1 MARWRTF
8 RGNGSTATS
17 PRPQPKPSKLNHAGA
32 RPRLHAGAS
41 ARDPGLRA
49 ADAVHGKRGDGL
61 RACAGLAACRGTGDP
76 GAGAGLAGDA
86 VHQLLPRHAA
96 SGPAFPVLLR
106 AAAGPVV
113 PRPDQWCDGRDH
125 GPDAAFLGLHGRG
138 DPRRDHRSRPQPVG
152 GGAIDRHDPGADDA
166 AHRASAGGPD
176 RGADAGQLLHRHDQG
191 HVAGL
196 HTGGDR
202 DDGCHAEGGCGQ
214 LSLLRCARGRRHLV
228 LDHRREDEPGAE
240 AARNISQQGLCA
252 MISIRGLTK
261 RFGGTTVLDAI
272 DLDIADGER
281 VVVIGPSGTGKST
294 LLRCV
299 NFLDRP
305 DAGTIAVGDVVVDAE
320 RASKRDMLALRRATA
335 FVFQNYA
342 LFANKTAKENI
353 MEALVTVQRR
363 PKDEAERRALAV
375 LAETGLAE
383 KADSYPSALS
393 GGQQQRV
400 GIGRAMAI
408 GADLMLFDEPTS
420 ALDPEWVGE
429 VLDLM
434 RRVAEQRQTM
444 LIVTHEMQFAREIAD
459 RVVFM
464 DGGRIVEAGPPDQ
477 VLDTPKDERLR
488 RFLRRV
494 A

>member
-1 MARWRTF
+1 
-8 RGNGSTATS
+8 
-17 PRPQPKPSKLNHAGA
+17 
-32 RPRLHAGAS
+32 
-41 ARDPGLRA
+41 
-49 ADAVHGKRGDGL
+49 
-61 RACAGLAACRGTGDP
+61 
-76 GAGAGLAGDA
+76 
-86 VHQLLPRHAA
+86 
-96 SGPAFPVLLR
+96 
-106 AAAGPVV
+106 
-113 PRPDQWCDGRDH
+113 
-125 GPDAAFLGLHGRG
+125 
-138 DPRRDHRSRPQPVG
+138 
-152 GGAIDRHDPGADDA
+152 
-166 AHRASAGGPD
+166 
-176 RGADAGQLLHRHDQG
+176 
-191 HVAGL
+191 
-196 HTGGDR
+196 
-202 DDGCHAEGGCGQ
+202 
-214 LSLLRCARGRRHLV
+214 
-228 LDHRREDEPGAE
+228 
-240 AARNISQQGLCA
+240 
-252 MISIRGLTK
+252 MISVRGLTK
-261 RFGGTTVLDAI
+261 RFGDTTVLDGI

-294 LLRCV
+294 LLRCL

-305 DAGTIAVGDVVVDAE
+305 DAGTIAVGDVSVDAA
-320 RASKRDMLALRRATA
+320 RASKRDILALRRATS

-353 MEALVTVQRR
+353 MEALVTVQGR
-363 PKDEAERRALAV
+363 PRDEAERRALDV

-383 KADSYPSALS
+383 KADSYPAALS

-408 GADLMLFDEPTS
+408 GAELMLFDEPTS

-464 DGGRIVEAGPPDQ
+464 DGGRIVEEGPPQQ
-477 VLDTPKDERLR
+477 VLDAPRDERLK

>member
-1 MARWRTF
+1 
-8 RGNGSTATS
+8 
-17 PRPQPKPSKLNHAGA
+17 
-32 RPRLHAGAS
+32 
-41 ARDPGLRA
+41 
-49 ADAVHGKRGDGL
+49 
-61 RACAGLAACRGTGDP
+61 
-76 GAGAGLAGDA
+76 
-86 VHQLLPRHAA
+86 
-96 SGPAFPVLLR
+96 
-106 AAAGPVV
+106 
-113 PRPDQWCDGRDH
+113 
-125 GPDAAFLGLHGRG
+125 
-138 DPRRDHRSRPQPVG
+138 
-152 GGAIDRHDPGADDA
+152 
-166 AHRASAGGPD
+166 
-176 RGADAGQLLHRHDQG
+176 
-191 HVAGL
+191 
-196 HTGGDR
+196 
-202 DDGCHAEGGCGQ
+202 
-214 LSLLRCARGRRHLV
+214 
-228 LDHRREDEPGAE
+228 
-240 AARNISQQGLCA
+240 

-261 RFGGTTVLDAI
+261 RFGGTPVLDGI

-281 VVVIGPSGTGKST
+281 VVIIGPSGTGKST

-305 DAGTIAVGDVVVDAE
+305 DAGIVKVGHVSVDAA
-320 RASKRDMLALRRATA
+320 RATKHDILALRRATA

-353 MEALVTVQRR
+353 MEALVTVQGHPR
-363 PKDEAERRALAV
+363 DEAARRALAV

-429 VLDLM
+429 VLELM
-434 RRVAEQRQTM
+434 RRVAQQRQTM

-464 DGGRIVEAGPPDQ
+464 DGGRIVEVGPPDKL
-477 VLDTPKDERLR
+477 LDAPQDERLQ

-494 A
+494 G